1 MNDKEMRNML
11 TDEERAHVEKL
22 EAIFADE
29 KNQEK
34 MKTITDIDEIMAF
47 YEENG
52 FSYTEEQKEEVR
64 RVVAEISARSGDV
77 ELTEDELEDVAG
89 GWSWKKFKKS
99 VYGAVGGGVTGLIL
113 GGAIG
118 ALVLSSPAGWIAGAG
133 IVVGAVGG
141 GTAEALLD

>member
-1 MNDKEMRNML
+1 MDREQLLSEL
-11 TDEERAHVEKL
+11 TEEQRAYVEKT
-22 EAIFADE
+22 EALFADE
-29 KNQEK
+29 KNQERLK
-34 MKTITDIDEIMAF
+34 AMTSPDEVFAF
-47 YEENG
+47 FEENG
-52 FSYTEEQKEEVR
+52 ISFTEEQKQETLALAEEMK
-64 RVVAEISARSGDV
+64 ETFG
-77 ELTEDELEDVAG
+77 DELSEEDLAAVAG

-118 ALVLSSPAGWIAGAG
+118 ALVLSNPAGWIAGAG